1 MGSAGTTVQLTEGSL
16 LAEGLQFPEA
26 PIAMPDGSIVFTE
39 IAGERI
45 SRVRPTANGWSAV
58 ETVAEVPGGPNGL
71 AVGPDGAFYCANN
84 GGSFEWAR
92 VNGMILPGPRP
103 DTWRGGSIDRID
115 PKTGVV
121 TKLYSKATN
130 ADTDLRGPND
140 LMFDAHGGF
149 WFTDHGTRTLRNADR
164 TGIWYAKA
172 DGSKCEEKVH
182 PVDGANGIGVSP
194 DGGRVVWVETHSGR
208 AYWREIV
215 APGEVA
221 PADRITRGVLSVP
234 GTGLFDSLAIDAQG
248 NACVATIGPGGI
260 TSIAPDGTWTH
271 YLMPTE
277 LFDPLTT
284 NICFGGPD
292 MRTAFIT
299 QSAFGKLIAVPW
311 PTAGMKLAH

>member
-1 MGSAGTTVQLTEGSL
+1 MAYLGTTVQLHEGTL

-26 PIAMPDGSIVFTE
+26 PIAMPDGSVVFTE

-45 SRVRPTANGWSAV
+45 SRVRPTASGWSSV

-71 AVGPDGAFYCANN
+71 AVGPDGAFYCCNN
-84 GGSFEWAR
+84 GGSFEFSR

-103 DTWRGGSIDRID
+103 DTWRGGSIDRVD
-115 PKTGVV
+115 AKTGEV
-121 TKLYSKATN
+121 TTLYRGATN

-164 TGIWYAKA
+164 TGIWYATA
-172 DGSKCEEKVH
+172 DGSRCEEKVH

-194 DGGRVVWVETHSGR
+194 DGNRLVWVETHSGR
-208 AYWREIV
+208 AYWREITS
-215 APGEVA
+215 PGEVA
-221 PADRITRGVLSVP
+221 PADRMSRGVLSIP
-234 GTGLFDSLAIDAQG
+234 GTGLFDSLAMDVEG

-271 YLMPTE
+271 YLLPAE

-311 PTAGMKLAH
+311 PTAGMNLAN